1 MINIENYMLFFEHL
15 YDYPGNINNLL
26 ELLGKYLSLIAPDI
40 KLAKMN
46 IEINLP
52 PIFCDR
58 FPYKFNDTIFDTKKE
73 CDAVPVSTDFSTDHD
88 GLITITAFA
97 EKDANW
103 SREQV
108 KEIIFLNEQIMVL
121 ITRSRLQSQIKKAE
135 ETDNITKVLNL
146 AGIMHVGELL
156 SIKKVLTKFSV
167 LALNINNFTTFNEK
181 YGHMNGDLI
190 LKEYA
195 TVLSD
200 FIGKDGIIGRIA
212 ADSFI
217 VIVATSKVKN
227 IVQFL
232 TCLNINVE
240 MEDMNTEKIQVSSR
254 IGICDGQHA
263 SYFPQLIVNAKM
275 ALKYVNADNGK
286 IFHHYSP
293 KD

>member
-58 FPYKFNDTIFDTKKE
+58 FPYKFNDTIFDTQKE
-73 CDAVPVSTDFSTDHD
+73 CDTVPVSTDFSTDHD

-103 SREQV
+103 SRDQV

-167 LALNINNFTTFNEK
+167 LALNINSFSAFNKK
-181 YGHMNGDLI
+181 YGHINGDLI

-217 VIVATSKVKN
+217 IIVATSKVKN

-254 IGICDGQHA
+254 IGICDGQFA

>member
-26 ELLGKYLSLIAPDI
+26 ELLGKYLVLIAPDI

-58 FPYKFNDTIFDTKKE
+58 FPYKFNDTIFDTQKE
-73 CDAVPVSTDFSTDHD
+73 CDPVPVSTDFSTDHD

-97 EKDANW
+97 EKDTNW
-103 SREQV
+103 SREQI

-167 LALNINNFTTFNEK
+167 LALNINKFTAFNDK
-181 YGHMNGDLI
+181 YGHLNGDLI

-195 TVLSD
+195 TAISD

-217 VIVATSKVKN
+217 IIVATSKVKN
-227 IVQFL
+227 IIQFL
-232 TCLNINVE
+232 TCLNLNVE
-240 MEDMNTEKIQVSSR
+240 LEDMSNEKIQISTRV
-254 IGICDGQHA
+254 GICDGQFA

-275 ALKYVNADNGK
+275 ALKYVNTDNGK

>member
-58 FPYKFNDTIFDTKKE
+58 FPYKFNDTIFDTQKE
-73 CDAVPVSTDFSTDHD
+73 CDTVPVSTDFSTDHD

-103 SREQV
+103 SRDQV

-167 LALNINNFTTFNEK
+167 LALNINSFSTFNKK
-181 YGHMNGDLI
+181 YGHINGDLI

-217 VIVATSKVKN
+217 IIVATSKVKN

-254 IGICDGQHA
+254 IGICDGQFA